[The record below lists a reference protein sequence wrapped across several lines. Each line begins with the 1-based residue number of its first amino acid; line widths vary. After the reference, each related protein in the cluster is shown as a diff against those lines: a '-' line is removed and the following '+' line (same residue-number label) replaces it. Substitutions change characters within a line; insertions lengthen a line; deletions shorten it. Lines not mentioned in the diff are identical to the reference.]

1 MAKKFFHGQD
11 TVAYFKAAT
20 ALGAVAV
27 PVAGDALRILSAT
40 ITPEQDRTK
49 VMDEKGN
56 RTVVSTFEGRRR
68 AGVEIN
74 TLIQP
79 GAAGGRSPA

>member
-40 ITPEQDRTK
+40 ITPEQDRTQGYGR
-49 VMDEKGN
+49 KGPPDL
-56 RTVVSTFEGRRR
+56 RSRRLR
-68 AGVEIN
+68 AVGG
-74 TLIQP
+74 P
-79 GAAGGRSPA
+79 GWRLTP